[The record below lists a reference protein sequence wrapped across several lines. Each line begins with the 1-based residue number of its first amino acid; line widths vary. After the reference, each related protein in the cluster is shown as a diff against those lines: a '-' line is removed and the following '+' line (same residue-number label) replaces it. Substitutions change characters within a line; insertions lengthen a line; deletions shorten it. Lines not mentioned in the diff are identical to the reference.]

1 MQSDYDDEDI
11 VTIIPGRV
19 DHPDAIYALRSPTF
33 YLRKDGVI
41 YATIGAW
48 EYDASKATTPE
59 QKRDVAQLDS
69 DFDTII
75 EDPEKYI
82 REAVL
87 RSEETTF
94 VSYQQTNPQEGGG

>member
-19 DHPDAIYALRSPTF
+19 EHPEAIYALKSPTF
-33 YLRKDGVI
+33 CLRKDGII

-48 EYDASKATTPE
+48 EYDASKAKTPE

-82 REAVL
+82 REAII
-87 RSEETTF
+87 RSEEVM
-94 VSYQQTNPQEGGG
+94 VSYQQTGPEEGGG